1 MLPMHENKTQ
11 FMQSL
16 HQIFITKNRSYEALP
31 VGEIHGGD
39 KVWVWRSWVR
49 ENSGLGLGL
58 QWFENFFKSLR
69 QLHHSQIYRGLSFR
83 GRGEGKIYVEIFNS
97 TNPKKLNEYE
107 KNSKNFIYRNLKQM
121 QKEDQNFSCKLKFL
135 PNRETHKE
143 TVDSFNKTSRCH
155 ISRMS

>member
-1 MLPMHENKTQ
+1 MKTKLSSCNPYTKYLLQ
-11 FMQSL
+11 KIDHMRHYRLVKFMEVTRFGMAIVSEREL
-16 HQIFITKNRSYEALP
+16 
-31 VGEIHGGD
+31 G
-39 KVWVWRSWVR
+39 VR
-49 ENSGLGLGL
+49 LGL

-83 GRGEGKIYVEIFNS
+83 GKGEGKIYVEIFNS

-155 ISRMS
+155 ISRI

>member
-1 MLPMHENKTQ
+1 MKTKLSSCNPYTKYLLQ
-11 FMQSL
+11 KIDHTRQCGLVKFMEVTRFGMAIVSEREL
-16 HQIFITKNRSYEALP
+16 
-31 VGEIHGGD
+31 G
-39 KVWVWRSWVR
+39 VR
-49 ENSGLGLGL
+49 LGL

-83 GRGEGKIYVEIFNS
+83 GKGEGKIYVEIFNS

-155 ISRMS
+155 ISRI